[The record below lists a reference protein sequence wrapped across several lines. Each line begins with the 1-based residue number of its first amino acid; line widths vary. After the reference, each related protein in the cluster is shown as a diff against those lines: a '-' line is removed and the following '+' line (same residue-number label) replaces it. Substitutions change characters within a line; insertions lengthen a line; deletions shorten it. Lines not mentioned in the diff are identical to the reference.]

1 MDSKYQTTENGCR
14 FDSVESK
21 HLYFYMD
28 RSFCHPRVLE
38 LVMARL
44 WRLGCCN
51 FFFLTR
57 NQEMCCTCVHCIYL
71 TGKPEQRP
79 FNGILHAHLIK
90 AKSCHLKT
98 INHDRWD
105 LMDLWV
111 NVYYHCKFQVISRKC
126 KLTSSWSS
134 RTDAFQQGSNGFQFS

>member
-1 MDSKYQTTENGCR
+1 MDSKYQTKWLSFWQCGKQASVFLHGQVILSPTSAGTCNGEALA
-14 FDSVESK
+14 SG
-21 HLYFYMD
+21 
-28 RSFCHPRVLE
+28 VLQF
-38 LVMARL
+38 
-44 WRLGCCN
+44 

-71 TGKPEQRP
+71 IGKPEQRP

-111 NVYYHCKFQVISRKC
+111 NVYYHCKFQVIFRKC
-126 KLTSSWSS
+126 KLTSSCSS